1 MRLCPLCRV
10 IGVEQLYIIIHIKK
24 YLSNKFFKL
33 AKIMLNYKYMV
44 VTKALTQD
52 IVSSPAH

>member
-1 MRLCPLCRV
+1 
-10 IGVEQLYIIIHIKK
+10 
-24 YLSNKFFKL
+24 
-33 AKIMLNYKYMV
+33 MLNYKYMV

>member
-1 MRLCPLCRV
+1 
-10 IGVEQLYIIIHIKK
+10 
-24 YLSNKFFKL
+24 
-33 AKIMLNYKYMV
+33 MV